1 MPVDSQY
8 YQAKQAQ
15 PDREAEQ
22 VEREQMAPPDA
33 EGRWQKGVS
42 GNPGGRRRRL
52 RPQLKH
58 GSGENNADLRSRI
71 LRKSAVPLT

>member
-1 MPVDSQY
+1 
-8 YQAKQAQ
+8 
-15 PDREAEQ
+15 
-22 VEREQMAPPDA
+22 MAPPDA

-52 RPQLKH
+52 IPSLKH
-58 GSGENNADLRSRI
+58 GSGENNADPRSRI